1 MTKIGKFTKV
11 ALREIWKHEA
21 LDFTQWLALEENLEL
36 LAQELGIGIMNA
48 QTEVR
53 VGQFAVDILA
63 KDDNE
68 HNVIIENQLEATN
81 HDHLGKII
89 TYAAGLQ
96 ATTIVWIVAKAREE
110 HQLAMNWLNENTDER
125 VNCFLIE
132 LEAWKIDDSAPAPR
146 FNIVVKPNNWGKG
159 IKQSIAS
166 GGESSKIKLQ
176 QQEFWA
182 KIKEYGEANAKFVK
196 SWQSPRPQYWYNIS
210 IGTSKAHL
218 SLTINSVKN
227 QIGLELHIPDNKDLF
242 QKLFSK
248 QESIE
253 SQLGY
258 KLDWQELLDK
268 KASRVIITKVADF
281 RDESQQED
289 IIQWAVE
296 NSDEFTKVF
305 KKYL

>member
-1 MTKIGKFTKV
+1 MKTIGKFTKV
-11 ALREIWKHEA
+11 TLREIWKHEA
-21 LDFTQWLALEENLEL
+21 LDFTQWLALDENLEL
-36 LAQELGIGIMNA
+36 LSQELGIGIMNA

-63 KDDNE
+63 IDDNE
-68 HNVIIENQLEATN
+68 NKVIIENQLEQTN

-96 ATTIVWIVAKAREE
+96 AETIIWIVSKAREE
-110 HQLAMNWLNENTDER
+110 HQLAMNWLNNNTDEGL
-125 VNCFLIE
+125 NCFLIE
-132 LEAWKIDDSAPAPR
+132 IEAWKIDDSAPAPK
-146 FNIVVKPNNWGKG
+146 FNIVVKPNNWGK
-159 IKQSIAS
+159 IAKQTAG
-166 GGESSKIKLQ
+166 GGEVSETKLQ
-176 QQEFWA
+176 QQDFWD
-182 KIKEYGEANAKFVK
+182 KVKEYGEMNAKVVK
-196 SWQSPRPQYWYNIS
+196 SWQKARPQHWYNIS

-218 SLTINSVKN
+218 ALTLNSFKN

-242 QKLFSK
+242 QKLFTK
-248 QESIE
+248 QEMIE

-258 KLDWQELLDK
+258 KLDWQELPDK

-296 NSDEFTKVF
+296 RSDEFTKVF
-305 KKYL
+305 KKLL